1 MKLCISNIAWD
12 KAYDEEVYK
21 VCSAMGYDGIEIAP
35 TRVFPNNPY
44 DHLDDAKNWA
54 KNLEIGYGLKVYS
67 CQSIWYGRTENIFE
81 SEDDR
86 ERLLE
91 YSKKAFCF
99 AEAVGA
105 KNAVFGCPK
114 NRNGYGKKPDRND
127 MVAEDFFSKLAVCA
141 ADYGITLS
149 IEANP
154 DIYGTDFLTRTKDTI
169 EFIKRLGYG
178 SLKLNLDIGTMLYD
192 NENLGAISEFEE
204 LIGHIHISEPKLA
217 IIRERMEH
225 VKLFQYLRS
234 IKYEKAVSVEMGKA
248 DGVEQ
253 VYETM
258 RYIYSISKAYE

>member
-12 KAYDEEVYK
+12 KTYDKEVYK

-35 TRVFPNNPY
+35 TRVFPDAPY
-44 DHLDDAKNWA
+44 DHLNEAQNWA
-54 KNLEIGYGLKVYS
+54 KNLEIEYGLKICS

-81 SEDDR
+81 SADDR

-99 AEAVGA
+99 AETVGA

-114 NRNGYGKKPDRND
+114 NRNGYGKNPSRND
-127 MVAEDFFSKLAVCA
+127 MVAEDFFGKLAVCA

-154 DIYGTDFLTRTKDTI
+154 DIYGTDFLIRTKDAI
-169 EFIKRLGYG
+169 DFIRRLGYD
-178 SLKLNLDIGTMLYD
+178 SLKLNLDIGTMLYY
-192 NENLGAISEFEE
+192 NENLGEISEYAE
-204 LIGHIHISEPKLA
+204 LIGNVHISEPKLA
-217 IIRERMEH
+217 IIQERIEH
-225 VKLFQYLRS
+225 VKLFKYLRNV
-234 IKYEKAVSVEMGKA
+234 KYEKAVSIEMGKL

-253 VYETM
+253 VYEIM
-258 RYIYSISKAYE
+258 RYLYSISKEYE